1 MMLNCE
7 IEEMDFYDAEEVAD
21 RWACSAVFLYRWSG
35 DTAVGVVPGV
45 DDCVFDEDGV
55 IHVRMMFPDGGI
67 AWCDHDWLVDNVM
80 AVALGVLEIDG
91 DLNLSVT
98 REQGYRVQV
107 RTSERDQ
114 RGFLATVLALAYESP
129 DGDECRDV
137 WTWADSGLSVR
148 KALLGYGIVE
158 DDEVPRPRRSG
169 RRQRAREQ
177 AALAGAQARE
187 QDGSVAQHG
196 DEPDYGSSD
205 GGTGSETD
213 GGSVGGSDCGGG
225 SDMGCS
231 SAGDGAGDERVAY
244 EHGWAAGY
252 AAGCGAE

>member
-7 IEEMDFYDAEEVAD
+7 IEEMDFDDAEEVAD

-35 DTAVGVVPGV
+35 DTAVGVVPGA

-187 QDGSVAQHG
+187 QDGSG

-225 SDMGCS
+225 SDMGYS